1 MLRIWFV
8 LWCLLWVPAEAWA
21 AQERSPVLLVL
32 GDSLSS
38 AYGMDRRQGWV
49 FQLQRRLEA
58 KRPRWRVMNASISG
72 ETTQGGLSRLPD
84 LLARFRPCVVV
95 IELGA
100 NDGLRGVALPVIR
113 DTLTQLVRKSKA
125 AGAKVLLVGNHLP
138 VNFGK
143 RYAQGFFAIFQ
154 EVARR
159 ESVALVPF
167 MLASIAEDRRLVQAD
182 GLHPTAEAQA
192 QVLDNIW
199 PQLESLLFPRRRDVS
214 EMENLM
220 IFRESAVKNTMR

>member
-8 LWCLLWVPAEAWA
+8 LWCLLWVPVEAWA

-199 PQLESLLFPRRRDVS
+199 PQLEILLFPRRRDVS
-214 EMENLM
+214 EMENPM

>member
-8 LWCLLWVPAEAWA
+8 LWCLLWVPVEAWA

-182 GLHPTAEAQA
+182 GLHPTA
-192 QVLDNIW
+192 
-199 PQLESLLFPRRRDVS
+199 
-214 EMENLM
+214 
-220 IFRESAVKNTMR
+220 